1 MLYHSFNMNET
12 PLPPNSTPETSL
24 DEAGRQVQ
32 EMSDAHQIIIFEKNL
47 QDASQRLIAS
57 KEQANSV
64 KATALRLVTAVAIA
78 GIALPV
84 GSEFVAN
91 TIDRHIQD
99 EQKQN
104 QQWIDEANQTQQRQD
119 FEKGLNNGKVVIE
132 TPVRTVTE
140 IPAPKQIDTNTQL
153 PTLPAPITH

>member
-12 PLPPNSTPETSL
+12 SLPPNSTPETSL
-24 DEAGRQVQ
+24 DEAGRQAQ
-32 EMSDAHQIIIFEKNL
+32 EMSDADQINIFEKNL
-47 QDASQRLIAS
+47 KDASQRLIAS

-64 KATALRLVTAVAIA
+64 KATALRLATTAAIA
-78 GIALPV
+78 AVVLPV
-84 GSEFVAN
+84 GGEFVAN
-91 TIDRHIQD
+91 SVDQYVQN

-104 QQWIDEANQTQQRQD
+104 QQWINEANQNQQRQD
-119 FEKGLNNGKVVIE
+119 FEQGLDNGKVVIE
-132 TPVRTVTE
+132 TPAQTVTE